1 MKMKLDHLEVE
12 IEGGLLL
19 LLPAEVPLIVGTQL
33 LQNICYL
40 CPLHVICAA
49 ARLKK
54 VSDYIS
60 TSIFTI
66 TTYISPPGRPS
77 NYPRSRPF
85 SDLSVPSPLFQPRWT
100 IMIFEDQWSSKIT
113 ASSFIWSKNLQRKIP
128 SNPVVQCFGPSLKF
142 SLLWNF
148 DCWGVWSHVSLWL
161 SNLAF
166 FAFLCL

>member
-12 IEGGLLL
+12 IEGRLLL

-33 LQNICYL
+33 LQNIFYL
-40 CPLHVICAA
+40 CRLHFRCAA

-54 VSDYIS
+54 VRDHTS
-60 TSIFTI
+60 TRMVTI

-100 IMIFEDQWSSKIT
+100 IMIFEDQ
-113 ASSFIWSKNLQRKIP
+113 
-128 SNPVVQCFGPSLKF
+128 
-142 SLLWNF
+142 
-148 DCWGVWSHVSLWL
+148 
-161 SNLAF
+161 
-166 FAFLCL
+166 

>member
-40 CPLHVICAA
+40 CRLNVICET

-66 TTYISPPGRPS
+66 TTYI
-77 NYPRSRPF
+77 
-85 SDLSVPSPLFQPRWT
+85 
-100 IMIFEDQWSSKIT
+100 
-113 ASSFIWSKNLQRKIP
+113 
-128 SNPVVQCFGPSLKF
+128 
-142 SLLWNF
+142 
-148 DCWGVWSHVSLWL
+148 
-161 SNLAF
+161 
-166 FAFLCL
+166 